1 MQLDTLKTCAVK
13 PFEEWEEMKFC
24 VFIFV
29 IFSSFLFRIFLQTYQ
44 WSYMSEEI
52 ILNYLCFK
60 SCIVLITIPF
70 LLLAFFF
77 FLHSAFSCLS
87 FRCYMTVQFCCFMS
101 VKKISCWI
109 WAVSKKNSLNGIGL
123 TYTYLH
129 FVCRYKVSCTL
140 LADVKVSCMLFVYV
154 NYYFIVESR
163 ILYVVGRQDFPEAS
177 FCKSWHSKSDINIC
191 CLNVHKVIL

>member
-1 MQLDTLKTCAVK
+1 MHC
-13 PFEEWEEMKFC
+13 
-24 VFIFV
+24 
-29 IFSSFLFRIFLQTYQ
+29 
-44 WSYMSEEI
+44 
-52 ILNYLCFK
+52 LNYN
-60 SCIVLITIPF
+60 SISSVS
-70 LLLAFFF
+70 FFF

-177 FCKSWHSKSDINIC
+177 FCKSWDSKSDIIFVVWMFTRLFYNFCKYCIVFMC
-191 CLNVHKVIL
+191 FFYFSKFLLKLLKKNPVVIYYFVMHYSIDYVG